1 MLKIVYLWPLHDS
14 IFIIYL
20 KYQLQASLHPIQ
32 LHDNLV
38 PEDCKHLCMY
48 VL

>member
-1 MLKIVYLWPLHDS
+1 MLIVYLWPLHDS

-20 KYQLQASLHPIQ
+20 KYQLQASLHSIQ

-38 PEDCKHLCMY
+38 PEDSKHLCMY

>member
-38 PEDCKHLCMY
+38 PEDSKHLCMY